1 MFLERL
7 TISNRS
13 TLIREVNFHKGI
25 NFIVDETPSEIST
38 PQATGNNVGKS
49 TVLRLVDYCFG
60 ADGKSIYQ
68 DTEFNKQPNTTVEK
82 FLKENEIVISL
93 TLIRDIENENSER
106 VVIKRN
112 FLSRKNKLQQINGEN
127 IIDPKSF
134 DLKLKETIF
143 HSKVDK
149 PTFRQ
154 IISKNIRDEKNK
166 MTNIVKVLNSFAT
179 YEVYEALYLFWLGIS
194 TDSLEGKQRLSDE
207 KKKEENFQ
215 KRLRREGELSL
226 IDQQISFL
234 NDKIE
239 ELDIRKNSFN
249 LNPNYSLDIDRLNQI
264 KYSLNKT
271 STELSRLEVR
281 RDLIIESKSSL
292 EQEYTKIDTGQILSL
307 YQRAQSLIPNIQV
320 SFEDTVKFH
329 NELISEKLEYI
340 TKELPELDRL
350 IVKSKSEIS
359 SLRTQEDR
367 LTDILHKTG
376 VTEDLER
383 IVVEL
388 NKLFERKGTLEEQK
402 RLWLASDE
410 NLRRIESE
418 LNSINEGILS
428 EDQLIQ
434 SRIREFNKY
443 FSEMSNRLYGEYYLL
458 SSQKN
463 EKGYDLIVTNVEGN
477 PSTGKKKGQIA
488 AFDFAYI
495 QFAEALDIECLHF
508 IMHDQ
513 IENIHDNQITTIFEV
528 ANSINAQFI
537 VPILRDKIPSNIDI
551 EQFEILSLSQADKL
565 FRIE

>member
-307 YQRAQSLIPNIQV
+307 YQRAQSLIHNIQV